1 MFPSSNASC
10 DAIPNTMMLS
20 RGFALNCVESEY
32 THLESNWFLKT
43 RLGSRQ
49 TFINAKEF
57 RNAIYQMSLSERF

>member
-20 RGFALNCVESEY
+20 RGFASSCIESEY
-32 THLESNWFLKT
+32 THLESNRFHKI

-57 RNAIYQMSLSERF
+57 